1 MGILSYKSEEPTNR
15 EAINVTFDVPDDM
28 NIHEFKIMCVRMA
41 SSMGYHHN
49 SINKAF
55 GELDYET
62 PSDKEF
68 KEFLHSLNVTTGSLT
83 I

>member
-1 MGILSYKSEEPTNR
+1 MGVLSYKSEEPLNR
-15 EAINVTFDVPDDM
+15 EAINITFDVPDDM

-49 SINKAF
+49 SIKKSF

>member
-1 MGILSYKSEEPTNR
+1 MVIGSCVLKYHLVLP
-15 EAINVTFDVPDDM
+15 FDVPDDM

>member
-1 MGILSYKSEEPTNR
+1 
-15 EAINVTFDVPDDM
+15 M

-49 SINKAF
+49 SIKKSF

>member
-1 MGILSYKSEEPTNR
+1 MGVLSYKSEEPTNR
-15 EAINVTFDVPDDM
+15 EAINISFDVPDGM

-41 SSMGYHHN
+41 SSMGYHNN
-49 SINKAF
+49 SITKAF

-62 PSDKEF
+62 PSDIDF
-68 KEFLHSLNVTTGSLT
+68 KEFLHSLNVTTGSLA